1 MEHNQNTIAT
11 INHQGTYGSNFITI
25 LDFFISCCQN
35 WPLSRD
41 FGNWGHALVANA
53 VVERWPS

>member
-1 MEHNQNTIAT
+1 MLAFTISGIVEHNQNTIAT
-11 INHQGTYGSNFITI
+11 INHQGAYGSNFITI

-41 FGNWGHALVANA
+41 FGN
-53 VVERWPS
+53 